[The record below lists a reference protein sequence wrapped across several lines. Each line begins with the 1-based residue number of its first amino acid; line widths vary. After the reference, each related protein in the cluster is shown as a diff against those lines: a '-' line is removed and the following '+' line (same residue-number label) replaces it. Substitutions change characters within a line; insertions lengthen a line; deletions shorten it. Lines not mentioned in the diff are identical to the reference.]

1 MKEVYNFLLNKI
13 KLNKDDIIVVG
24 VSAGPDSMALLYILE
39 DIRKKIPF
47 KIIVAHINHNLRK
60 ESEEEAS
67 FLKEYCLSH
76 NIIFEYMKIEEY
88 GDDNFH
94 NEARNIRYRF
104 YDELIN
110 KYHANYLM
118 TGHHGDDLME
128 TILMRLTRGST
139 LRGYS
144 GFSSII
150 DKGSYQIIRPLIFV
164 TKKDLE
170 DFDKENNIPYRIDKS
185 NFKDKYTRN
194 RYRKV
199 VLPFLKEEDPLVH
212 QKFLKFSNMLE
223 EYSEF
228 FDKLITLEKDRVYK
242 DGIIDVSIMKNLE
255 PIIQKGIIEYI
266 YRNIYEDDLIM
277 IDTRHIDLMMQAIN
291 SNKERLSFN
300 LPNDYIIEKNGNK
313 VYLRKEIKAIMPYDI
328 ELHDEVFLPNGMTIK
343 RITECLKDGNDIM
356 RINSKD
362 VSLPLR
368 VRTRKQGDKMTIKNF
383 SGTKKV
389 SDILINSKI
398 PKRERDS
405 WPIVVDSKDT
415 IIWIPKIKKSK
426 YNRLKDDKCDIIFKC
441 L

>member
-13 KLNKDDIIVVG
+13 KLNKDDIIVAG

-150 DKGSYQIIRPLIFV
+150 DKGNYQIIRPLIFV

-199 VLPFLKEEDPLVH
+199 VLPFLKEEDPYVH

-223 EYSEF
+223 EYNDF

-328 ELHDEVFLPNGMTIK
+328 
-343 RITECLKDGNDIM
+343 M

>member
-1 MKEVYNFLLNKI
+1 MEKVYDFLLNKI
-13 KLNKDDIIVVG
+13 KLKKDDIIVIG

-39 DIRKKIPF
+39 DIRKKIPY
-47 KIIVAHINHNLRK
+47 KIIVAHVNHNLRK

-76 NIIFEYMKIEEY
+76 NIIFEYMKIEKY

-94 NEARNIRYRF
+94 NEARNIRYHF
-104 YDELIN
+104 YDDLIN

-144 GFSSII
+144 GFSNII
-150 DKGSYQIIRPLIFV
+150 NKDNYQIIRPLIFV
-164 TKKDLE
+164 TKDELE
-170 DFDKENNIPYRIDKS
+170 KFDQENNIAYRIDKS

-199 VLPFLKEEDPLVH
+199 ILPFLKEEDSHVH
-212 QKFLKFSNMLE
+212 EKFLKFSNMLE
-223 EYSEF
+223 EYSDF
-228 FDKLITLEKDRVYK
+228 FDKLIALEKDHVYK
-242 DGIIDVSIMKNLE
+242 DGIIDVNIMKNLE

-266 YRNIYEDDLIM
+266 YRNIYQDDLIM
-277 IDTRHIDLMMQAIN
+277 IDTRHIDLMLKAIY
-291 SNKERLSFN
+291 SNKEHLTYN
-300 LPNDYIIEKNGNK
+300 LPNDYLIEKNGNK
-313 VYLRKEIKAIMPYDI
+313 VYLRKEIKEIMPYDI
-328 ELHDEVFLPNGMTIK
+328 ELNEKVFLPNGMTIEK
-343 RITECLKDGNDIM
+343 INESLTDGNDIL

-362 VSLPLR
+362 ISLPLR

-398 PKRERDS
+398 PQIERDS
-405 WPIVVDSKDT
+405 WPIVVDSNDR

-426 YNRLKDDKCDIIFKC
+426 YNRLKDDNCDIIYKC

>member
-1 MKEVYNFLLNKI
+1 MKEVYNFLLNKV
-13 KLNKDDIIVVG
+13 KLTKEDVIVAG

-67 FLKEYCLSH
+67 FLKEYCLAH

-110 KYHANYLM
+110 KYQANYLM

-150 DKGSYQIIRPLIFV
+150 DKGNYQIIRPLIFV

-170 DFDKENNIPYRIDKS
+170 NFDKENNIPYRIDKS

-199 VLPFLKEEDPLVH
+199 VLPFLKEEDPYVH

-223 EYSEF
+223 EYSDF

-242 DGIIDVSIMKNLE
+242 DGIIDVNIMKNLE

>member
-1 MKEVYNFLLNKI
+1 MKQVFDFLLNKI
-13 KLNKDDIIVVG
+13 CLTKDDIIVVG
-24 VSAGPDSMALLYILE
+24 VSAGPDSMALLYILNE
-39 DIRKKIPF
+39 IRKKVPYT
-47 KIIVAHINHNLRK
+47 IIVAHVNHNLRK
-60 ESEEEAS
+60 ESEEEAE
-67 FLKEYCLSH
+67 FLKDYCFSH
-76 NIIFEYMKIEEY
+76 NILFEYMKIEEY

-94 NEARNIRYRF
+94 NEARNIRYHF
-104 YDELIN
+104 YDELIK

-118 TGHHGDDLME
+118 TGHHGDDLIE

-150 DKGSYQIIRPLIFV
+150 KKDNYIIVRPLIFV
-164 TKKDLE
+164 TKEELEKYDKD
-170 DFDKENNIPYRIDKS
+170 NNIPYRIDKS

-199 VLPFLKEEDPLVH
+199 VLPFLKEEDKNVH
-212 QKFLKFSNMLE
+212 EKFLKFSTMIE
-223 EYSEF
+223 EYSDF
-228 FDKLITLEKDRVYK
+228 FDKLIALEKDRVYQN
-242 DGIIDVSIMKNLE
+242 GIIDTKIMKNLE

-277 IDTRHIDLMMQAIN
+277 IDTRHIDLMLQAIN
-291 SNKERLSFN
+291 SNKEHLSFN
-300 LPNDYIIEKNGNK
+300 LPNNYIIEKIKDK
-313 VYLRKEIKAIMPYDI
+313 VHLKREIKGIMPYDI
-328 ELHDEVFLPNGMTIK
+328 ELHDKVFLPNGMIIEK
-343 RITECLKDGNDIM
+343 IDESNSDGNDIM
-356 RINSKD
+356 RINSSD
-362 VSLPLR
+362 ISLPLR

-426 YNRLKDDKCDIIFKC
+426 YNRLKEDKCDIIFKC

>member
-150 DKGSYQIIRPLIFV
+150 DKGNYQIIRPLIFV

-170 DFDKENNIPYRIDKS
+170 NFDKENNIPYRIDKS

-199 VLPFLKEEDPLVH
+199 VLPFLKEEDPYVH

-223 EYSEF
+223 EYSDF

>member
-13 KLNKDDIIVVG
+13 KLNKDDVIVAG
-24 VSAGPDSMALLYILE
+24 ISAGPDSMALLYILE

-67 FLKEYCLSH
+67 FLKDYCFSH

-144 GFSSII
+144 GFSSIV

-199 VLPFLKEEDPLVH
+199 VLPFLKEEDPFVH

-223 EYSEF
+223 EYSDF
-228 FDKLITLEKDRVYK
+228 FDKLITLEKDRVYQ
-242 DGIIDVSIMKNLE
+242 DGIIDVNIMKNLE

-277 IDTRHIDLMMQAIN
+277 IDTRHIDLMMLAIN

-300 LPNDYIIEKNGNK
+300 LPNDFIIEKNDNK

-328 ELHDEVFLPNGMTIK
+328 ELNDEVFLPNGLTLK
-343 RITECLKDGNDIM
+343 RINESLKDGNDIM

>member
-1 MKEVYNFLLNKI
+1 MKEVYNFLLNKV
-13 KLNKDDIIVVG
+13 KLTKEDVIVAG

-67 FLKEYCLSH
+67 FLKEYCLAH

-150 DKGSYQIIRPLIFV
+150 DKGNYQIIRPLIFV

-170 DFDKENNIPYRIDKS
+170 NFDKENNIPYRIDKS
-185 NFKDKYTRN
+185 NFKDK
-194 RYRKV
+194 
-199 VLPFLKEEDPLVH
+199 
-212 QKFLKFSNMLE
+212 
-223 EYSEF
+223 
-228 FDKLITLEKDRVYK
+228 
-242 DGIIDVSIMKNLE
+242 
-255 PIIQKGIIEYI
+255 
-266 YRNIYEDDLIM
+266 
-277 IDTRHIDLMMQAIN
+277 
-291 SNKERLSFN
+291 
-300 LPNDYIIEKNGNK
+300 
-313 VYLRKEIKAIMPYDI
+313 
-328 ELHDEVFLPNGMTIK
+328 
-343 RITECLKDGNDIM
+343 
-356 RINSKD
+356 
-362 VSLPLR
+362 
-368 VRTRKQGDKMTIKNF
+368 
-383 SGTKKV
+383 
-389 SDILINSKI
+389 
-398 PKRERDS
+398 
-405 WPIVVDSKDT
+405 
-415 IIWIPKIKKSK
+415 
-426 YNRLKDDKCDIIFKC
+426 
-441 L
+441 